1 MVEGGELVLSLRRAE
16 YPPVLKIIS
25 NKSNEGLGPFL
36 EKGRKIQTLWPCMLN
51 YANNGL
57 KN

>member
-36 EKGRKIQTLWPCMLN
+36 EKGRKIQTL
-51 YANNGL
+51 
-57 KN
+57 